1 MDGNNY
7 LPLLTSQDHK
17 KVFEKD
23 KGPNTGGMGAYCPVP
38 FIKKAI
44 QKKIT
49 KTIIEPTIL
58 AMKNEGRIF
67 KGILYAGLM
76 LKKNKIYL
84 IEFNVRFGDPECQS
98 LIYLLESDLLKV
110 LLACANGKL
119 KDIKLR
125 WKKGYAFT
133 VVMTNKGYP
142 NKFKK
147 NAIINKLDDFNN
159 HTKIKIFHSGTILDK
174 KNNLIAVEGRV
185 LSVTSYNKNFSDVK
199 KETYK
204 AVKKIKWKNSYYR
217 KDIGWRITKFK

>member
-1 MDGNNY
+1 
-7 LPLLTSQDHK
+7 
-17 KVFEKD
+17 
-23 KGPNTGGMGAYCPVP
+23 
-38 FIKKAI
+38 
-44 QKKIT
+44 
-49 KTIIEPTIL
+49 
-58 AMKNEGRIF
+58 
-67 KGILYAGLM
+67 
-76 LKKNKIYL
+76 
-84 IEFNVRFGDPECQS
+84 
-98 LIYLLESDLLKV
+98 
-110 LLACANGKL
+110 
-119 KDIKLR
+119 
-125 WKKGYAFT
+125 
-133 VVMTNKGYP
+133 MTNKGYP

>member
-1 MDGNNY
+1 MR
-7 LPLLTSQDHK
+7 

-38 FIKKAI
+38 FIKKTI